1 MKRLLLGALVVLMVV
16 GFAGCSKNET
26 GGLGKQRD
34 VTQEDIT
41 IFNNALGEDV
51 KLYKPLKVQTQVVS
65 GTNYKFYVETLTSK
79 ETKHLY
85 ITIYVS
91 LDANEPPKVTEKT
104 EAK

>member
-1 MKRLLLGALVVLMVV
+1 MKRFLLGVLVVLMVV
-16 GFAGCSKNET
+16 GFAGCSKKEA
-26 GGLGKQRD
+26 GAFGDQRA
-34 VTQEDIT
+34 VTQEDIAL
-41 IFNNALGEDV
+41 FNNALAEDA

-91 LDANEPPKVTEKT
+91 LDAKEAPKVTEKT